1 MDDEIFNKLLDKV
14 VDDREVDDIRSNMSQ
29 GNKKVSPESF
39 NENNSNMEFY
49 DQKMKDYELKLK
61 ELESHL
67 NLTIDE
73 NRELNKV
80 KNENESL
87 SNEIKKLNKKI
98 DEMNNNNE
106 SKSVF
111 EKRNEEFEELKGSL
125 NEYRN
130 KYSIIEMNYKK
141 VFNDL
146 NQNEIENG

>member
-87 SNEIKKLNKKI
+87 LNEIKKLNKKI
-98 DEMNNNNE
+98 DEMNNNND
-106 SKSVF
+106 SKSVL
-111 EKRNEEFEELKGSL
+111 EKRDEEFEELKSSL